1 MKVML
6 DFDLTMGVHQKD
18 VDDGLALLY
27 ILGSPQLDLIG
38 ATTTFG
44 NSTLD
49 VVHSTADTVFRELGI
64 TDKIPLYKGAAD
76 PSDRISEAAEALVRE
91 VNAHPNEITLIG
103 IGSLTNLLGAQLLD
117 PDFFAKVR
125 RVVLMGG
132 ITHPLIINDRP
143 MAELNFSSD
152 PEAAYAVLSSP
163 APVTVITG
171 HLCLQA
177 LFTAGLYQEMIQ
189 TKDPTG
195 KALPIFDYI
204 REKTVPWLHYIGAA
218 YDTGGF
224 HNWDAVAALYVD
236 HPEHFD
242 LEILPFT
249 ATVADL
255 ASGRIVGNAPRGKEL
270 IVPCRIRDIDAF
282 NRQLIENWSHVALP
296 NL

>member
-6 DFDLTMGVHQKD
+6 DFDLTMGVHRKD

-27 ILGSPQLDLIG
+27 ILGSDKLELLG

-49 VVHSTADTVFRELGI
+49 VVHSTARTVFRELGI
-64 TDKIPLYKGAAD
+64 TDKVPLYRGAAD
-76 PSDRISEAAEALVRE
+76 TSTRISEAAEALVRE
-91 VNAHPNEITLIG
+91 VNAHPDEITLIG

-117 PDFFAKVR
+117 PDFFTKVR
-125 RVVLMGG
+125 GIVLMGG
-132 ITHPLIINDRP
+132 ITHPLIINGRP
-143 MAELNFSSD
+143 MAELNFASD

-177 LFTAGLYQEMIQ
+177 LFTTALYKEMIQ
-189 TKDPTG
+189 TKDPNG
-195 KALPIFDYI
+195 RALPIFDYI
-204 REKTVPWLHYIGAA
+204 REKTAPWLRYIGAA
-218 YDTGGF
+218 YGTGGF
-224 HNWDAVAALYVD
+224 HNWDAVAALYLD

-242 LEILPFT
+242 LETLTFT

-255 ASGRIVGNAPRGKEL
+255 SSGHIVGTAPGSKRL

-282 NRQLIENWSHVALP
+282 NRQLIENWSRVQFP
-296 NL
+296 NP